1 MGRIGSRKW
10 WLQSDYDELGS
21 FELVGDSGAFR

>member
-10 WLQSDYDELGS
+10 WPQSDYDELGS
-21 FELVGDSGAFR
+21 FELVGYSDAFK